1 MPRSL
6 FDVPKSIISLLDIPA
21 GVPRPG
27 VLPNPPAFSP
37 TMSRNLIALQNK
49 FLGEGR
55 TVYDELARIHEREG
69 AITDD
74 DVLRLARDH
83 NLPPSHVR
91 ATAKFYDEL
100 GQDRTAEHSLKI
112 CTGEACRA
120 AGCDA
125 VLSRCEEVLGIET
138 GEVSPEG
145 ARLEHVACLGY
156 CGLGPNAMVDGE
168 PLSLAGDGALEE
180 ALAHVRH
187 GTGHRLPEPV
197 NAVYPP
203 AAGEPCVLLRHAG
216 HDVLGL
222 EQARARGIYSA
233 LEKALSSM
241 TPQQVIDEVKAS
253 QLRGRGGAG
262 FPAGV
267 KLQTVADSEAPDGSG
282 RRFVVVNFDEGDA
295 GAYIDKELIERDPH
309 TQIEGVLLAAYATG
323 AQHAYIYSRFEYP
336 RARRVLEQAVAEARS
351 AGLLDGCEITVVR
364 GQGAYICGEE
374 TSLLRSLEGLP
385 ALVGTRPPF
394 PAQEGLWRC
403 PTAVNNVETIHNLPW
418 IVEHGGAALAALGN
432 ERSRG
437 TKLLSLNSRVRK
449 PGLYEVALGA
459 TLREVIFEKAGGMAD
474 GQIFKAVQV
483 GGPLGGLLPEP
494 LLDTPLDFEA
504 MAAAGALLGHGGIV
518 VYSQED
524 DLMKIGRGLFHF
536 CAVESCGKCFPCR
549 IGAVRGT
556 ELFDQMMED
565 GVTDQR
571 LELLGDLC
579 ETMKYGSLCAMGGLT
594 PAPIES
600 LVEHFPSE
608 LDRYRRQPAG

>member
-1 MPRSL
+1 
-6 FDVPKSIISLLDIPA
+6 
-21 GVPRPG
+21 
-27 VLPNPPAFSP
+27 
-37 TMSRNLIALQNK
+37 MSRNLIAMQNK

-55 TVYDELARIHEREG
+55 TVYDELARIHGREG
-69 AITDD
+69 AVTDD
-74 DVLRLARDH
+74 DILRLARSH

-100 GQDRTAEHSLKI
+100 GQDRPAEHSLKI
-112 CTGEACRA
+112 CIGEACRA
-120 AGCDA
+120 AGCDDI
-125 VLSRCEEVLGIET
+125 LSRCEADLGVDA
-138 GEVSPEG
+138 GDVSPEG

-168 PLSLAGDGALEE
+168 PLSLAGKGSLEDV
-180 ALAHVRH
+180 LDHVRGAGEH
-187 GTGHRLPEPV
+187 SLREPV
-197 NAVYPP
+197 NNVFPP
-203 AAGEPCVLLRHAG
+203 AGGEPCVLLRHAG
-216 HDVLGL
+216 REVIGL
-222 EQARARGIYSA
+222 EQAKARGIYSG

-267 KLQTVADSEAPDGSG
+267 KLQTVADSDAPDGSG

-309 TQIEGVLLAAYATG
+309 TQIEGVLLAAYAAG
-323 AQHAYIYSRFEYP
+323 AGHAWIYARFEYP
-336 RARRVLEQAVAEARS
+336 RARKVLEQAVAEARA
-351 AGLLDGCEITVVR
+351 AGLLDRCEITVVR

-418 IVEHGGAALAALGN
+418 IVEHGGEAYAALGSGS
-432 ERSRG
+432 SRG
-437 TKLLSLNSRVRK
+437 TKLLSLNSRVRR
-449 PGLYEVALGA
+449 PGLYEVELGT

-474 GQIFKAVQV
+474 GQVFKAVQV

-494 LLDTPLDFEA
+494 LLDTPVEFEA
-504 MAAAGALLGHGGIV
+504 MSAAGALLGHGGIV

-524 DLMKIGRGLFHF
+524 DLVKIGRGLFHF

-565 GVTDQR
+565 GVTDRR

-600 LVEHFPSE
+600 LVEHFPAE
-608 LDRYRRQPAG
+608 LDRYRREPAV